1 MKVNIPIKTLNNGFS
16 MPIFGL
22 GTWQMGGKRERDI
35 NNNDN
40 ADIEAIKM
48 AINNGITHIDTAEM
62 YAQGYSEILVG
73 QAIAE
78 FKRDNLFV
86 ASKVYPNHLGY
97 QDLINAAKDSL
108 KRLNTP
114 FLDLYLIHAPNPE
127 IPIKETMKAMDYL
140 IDNGL
145 VRNIGVS
152 NFTKERMAEAQK
164 FTKNKI
170 VANQVHFNLQIRES
184 ERTGLV
190 EYCQK
195 NDVMLIAWR
204 PIQKGVLLEE
214 KNELMEQMCQKY
226 QKTPA
231 QIAINWLTSQKNI
244 VTISK
249 MGSKD
254 HLIENLGALDWEMS
268 REDIDKLDKDY
279 PNQQDISDTVPLT

>member
-1 MKVNIPIKTLNNGFS
+1 MTVNIPIKKLENGFS
-16 MPIFGL
+16 MPVFGL

-73 QAIAE
+73 QAITE
-78 FKRDNLFV
+78 FKRESLFIV
-86 ASKVYPNHLGY
+86 SKVYPDHLKY
-97 QDLINAAKDSL
+97 QDLINSAKNSL
-108 KRLNTP
+108 KRLNTSY
-114 FLDLYLIHAPNPE
+114 LDLYLIHAPNPE
-127 IPIKETMKAMDYL
+127 IPIEETMRAMDFL
-140 IDNGL
+140 VGQGL

-170 VANQVHFNLQIRES
+170 VANQVHFNLQIREAQ
-184 ERTGLV
+184 RTGLV
-190 EYCQK
+190 EYCRK

-231 QIAINWLTSQKNI
+231 QIAINWLISQKNV
-244 VTISK
+244 VTLSK
-249 MGSKD
+249 MGSYD
-254 HLIENLGALDWEMS
+254 HLVENLGALNWEMDPKDV
-268 REDIDKLDKDY
+268 EKLDKDY
-279 PNQQDISDTVPLT
+279 PNQQNISDTVPLT

>member
-1 MKVNIPIKTLNNGFS
+1 MTVNIPIKKLENGFS
-16 MPIFGL
+16 MPVFGL

-73 QAIAE
+73 QAITE
-78 FKRDNLFV
+78 FKRESLFIV
-86 ASKVYPNHLGY
+86 SKVYPDHLKY
-97 QDLINAAKDSL
+97 QDLINSAKNSL
-108 KRLNTP
+108 KRLNTSY
-114 FLDLYLIHAPNPE
+114 LDLYLIHAPNPE
-127 IPIKETMKAMDYL
+127 IPIEETMRAMDFL
-140 IDNGL
+140 VGQGL

-170 VANQVHFNLQIRES
+170 VANQVHFNLQIREAQ
-184 ERTGLV
+184 RTGLV
-190 EYCQK
+190 EYCRK

-231 QIAINWLTSQKNI
+231 QIAINWLISQKNV
-244 VTISK
+244 VTLSK
-249 MGSKD
+249 MGSYD
-254 HLIENLGALDWEMS
+254 HLVENLGALNWEMDPK
-268 REDIDKLDKDY
+268 DIEKLDKDY
-279 PNQQDISDTVPLT
+279 PNQQNISDTVSLT

>member
-1 MKVNIPIKTLNNGFS
+1 MTVNIPIKKLENGFS
-16 MPIFGL
+16 MPVFGL

-78 FKRDNLFV
+78 FKRENLFII
-86 ASKVYPNHLGY
+86 SKVYPNHLKY
-97 QDLINAAKDSL
+97 QDLIDSAKNSL
-108 KRLNTP
+108 KRLNTSY
-114 FLDLYLIHAPNPE
+114 LDLYLIHAPNPE
-127 IPIKETMKAMDYL
+127 IPIEETMRAMDFL
-140 IDNGL
+140 VGQGL
-145 VRNIGVS
+145 VRHIGVS

-170 VANQVHFNLQIRES
+170 VANQVHFNLQIREAQ
-184 ERTGLV
+184 RTGLV

-231 QIAINWLTSQKNI
+231 QIAINWLISQKNV
-244 VTISK
+244 VTLSK
-249 MGSKD
+249 MGSYD
-254 HLIENLGALDWEMS
+254 HLVENLGALNWEM
-268 REDIDKLDKDY
+268 DPKDVKKLDKDY
-279 PNQQDISDTVPLT
+279 PNQQDISDTVSLT